1 MNWNRRR
8 RIVEKEVVSSPMLL
22 QISKIPSLQY
32 HEIQRQHLPLDGDVL
47 SLLGEQTTR
56 MELGRIEVEVQGDLR
71 VVENDM
77 ENGVE
82 NERENED
89 VASVENFQV
98 YGMDS
103 TIFEEYKR
111 VINWRNWRVD
121 SYHAMTSRIGPE
133 MEKDGEFSLAWIGN
147 TTDVPKGLKKSGKCN
162 KMKWASKQNLK
173 RIKVFAKEQ
182 MVIQLKEYIKDH
194 GAIFE
199 EGRTI
204 EKCIDWFEGGALQGV
219 TITEA
224 YTFFLVGQNNA
235 LSQGAENN
243 ALSRSTKS
251 HNVWLREERGW
262 LREESQGGW
271 LREESQGERR
281 SMKSRLRRTQI
292 ERRSMKS
299 YKVKEQKR
307 KDHCARSLCYKEKE
321 NKVILNGAKGEG
333 SLCSKE
339 KENKVL
345 LNGG

>member
-22 QISKIPSLQY
+22 QIPKIPSLQY

-82 NERENED
+82 NE
-89 VASVENFQV
+89 SVENFQV

-147 TTDVPKGLKKSGKCN
+147 TTVSQ
-162 KMKWASKQNLK
+162 AT
-173 RIKVFAKEQ
+173 
-182 MVIQLKEYIKDH
+182 QLS
-194 GAIFE
+194 
-199 EGRTI
+199 TI
-204 EKCIDWFEGGALQGV
+204 NTNF
-219 TITEA
+219 
-224 YTFFLVGQNNA
+224 
-235 LSQGAENN
+235 
-243 ALSRSTKS
+243 
-251 HNVWLREERGW
+251 WL
-262 LREESQGGW
+262 
-271 LREESQGERR
+271 
-281 SMKSRLRRTQI
+281 
-292 ERRSMKS
+292 
-299 YKVKEQKR
+299 
-307 KDHCARSLCYKEKE
+307 
-321 NKVILNGAKGEG
+321 N
-333 SLCSKE
+333 
-339 KENKVL
+339 
-345 LNGG
+345 